1 MNTMMKL
8 KKAIYFPYVLLL
20 LAFSFALRA
29 QDIPD
34 APDPPRLVN
43 DLAGV
48 LSGSQANYL
57 EQKLVRF
64 NDSTSTQIVVLT
76 VTSLNGYDPADFA
89 DRIGEK
95 WGVGQKGKN
104 NGIVVLVKPKY
115 GNERGEAH
123 ISVAYGLEGIIPDA
137 IAARIVRNEMIPHFS
152 QNDYFSGIDQA
163 TGTLMAL
170 ARGEFTADAYNK
182 TTEDGKWGFLVP
194 IIIFIIIFIIFN
206 NRRGRH
212 YHAGSTD
219 SSIWTA
225 IWLASMMGGGRGG
238 SSWGDFRSGGGSFGG
253 GGGFGGF
260 GGGSF
265 GGGGAGGS
273 W

>member
-1 MNTMMKL
+1 MNNMTMQKT
-8 KKAIYFPYVLLL
+8 ATYVFSVLLL
-20 LAFSFALRA
+20 LAATLATA

-34 APDPPRLVN
+34 PPDPPRLVN
-43 DLAGV
+43 DFAGV
-48 LSGSQANYL
+48 LSGSQVNYL

-64 NDSTSTQIVVLT
+64 NDSTSTQIVVVT
-76 VTSLNGYDPADFA
+76 VTSLNGYDKADYA
-89 DRIGEK
+89 DRLGEK
-95 WGVGQKGKN
+95 WGVGQRGKN
-104 NGIVVLVKPKY
+104 NGIVVLIKPKY
-115 GNERGEAH
+115 GNERGEAR
-123 ISVAYGLEGIIPDA
+123 ISIGYGLEGVITDA
-137 IAARIVRNEMIPHFS
+137 MGRRIVDNEMIPYFS
-152 QNDYFSGIDQA
+152 QDDYFSGIDQG
-163 TGTLMAL
+163 TNTLMAL
-170 ARGEFTADAYNK
+170 ATGEFTADAIQQSSEK
-182 TTEDGKWGFLVP
+182 GKWGFLIP
-194 IIIFIIIFIIFN
+194 ILLIILMIIIFN

-225 IWLASMMGGGRGG
+225 LWLASMMGGGRGG